1 MLHGWGGG
9 RWGGGGDGGRAGR
22 RRTRGWGGR
31 APSPLRSGP
40 APARRARLPAP
51 GTALPAPGPGDSA
64 AADWL
69 GPRPS
74 RPPPPPPPP
83 ARSLNPVVAAPP
95 AAGGH
100 RPVGGRAGCGRVPV
114 SVHTARAG
122 IRGSSEF
129 WAGSGGGEGPRRTS
143 PSWDRIEGLGR
154 WRGAARDEAANA
166 RGRFFMILKGSLHR
180 RKKGDLGLQPEGLKL
195 DQEKDFPLSGKH

>member
-74 RPPPPPPPP
+74 RPPPPPP